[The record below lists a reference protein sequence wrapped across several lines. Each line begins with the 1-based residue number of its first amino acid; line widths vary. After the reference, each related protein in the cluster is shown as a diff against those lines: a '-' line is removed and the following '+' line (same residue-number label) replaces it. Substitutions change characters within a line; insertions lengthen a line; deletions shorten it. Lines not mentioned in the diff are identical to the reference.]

1 MMRSTIERVTFRH
14 AFVLKGLDERQPPGT
29 YEVETDEEPIQG
41 LSFLAYRRVATA
53 IRIPMAGRGAGSS
66 QTFTIDPRD
75 LEAARARDFL
85 AETGP

>member
-1 MMRSTIERVTFRH
+1 MMRSTIERVTFRY